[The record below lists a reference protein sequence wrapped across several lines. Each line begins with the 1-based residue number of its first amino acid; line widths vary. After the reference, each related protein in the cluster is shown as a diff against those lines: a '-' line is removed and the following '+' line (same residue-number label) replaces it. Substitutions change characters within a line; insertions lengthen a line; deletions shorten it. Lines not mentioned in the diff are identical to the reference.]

1 MRDLTAGGKI
11 DPRSIADT
19 ITVEQM
25 MTKGPGLNGPD
36 FSNRTCPAWITE
48 ALVVFLIQK
57 IEGDGDWVRDAT
69 ART

>member
-48 ALVVFLIQK
+48 ALLSS
-57 IEGDGDWVRDAT
+57 
-69 ART
+69 